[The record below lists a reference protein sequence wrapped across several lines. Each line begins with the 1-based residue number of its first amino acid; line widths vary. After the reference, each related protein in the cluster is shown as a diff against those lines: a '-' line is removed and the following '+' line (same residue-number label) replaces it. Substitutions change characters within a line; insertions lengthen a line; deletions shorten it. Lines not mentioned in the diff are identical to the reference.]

1 MNNEITSYSYLFK
14 VIMKRDEILRR
25 DKVLDSYFYGRNWDG
40 NDEYTLKRKLVLNRN
55 ILFPEYPYVIEDEWD
70 VIDSRTDLGR
80 GDLVFT
86 DGDGYF
92 AVVEVKWI
100 DLDGLARDGRTRR
113 VGNRK
118 KRRKVEEQ
126 AIEYANNY
134 RAKLSADK
142 LIVIKSIE
150 AFYFTNECD
159 TPSPIAYAVAQT
171 IL

>member
-1 MNNEITSYSYLFK
+1 MEHEK
-14 VIMKRDEILRR
+14 ILHR
-25 DKVLDSYFYGRNWDG
+25 DKVLDSYFAGRDWDE
-40 NDEYTLKRKLVLNRN
+40 NDEYTLKRKLVLNRDR
-55 ILFPEYPYVIEDEWD
+55 LLPQYPYVIEDEWD

-86 DGDGYF
+86 DGTGCF

-100 DLDGLARDGRTRR
+100 DLDSGSRTGSTKRTS
-113 VGNRK
+113 NHK

-134 RAKLSADK
+134 RIKLSANE
-142 LIVIKSIE
+142 LIDVKSIE

-159 TPSPIAYAVAQT
+159 KPSPIIYTAAQT
-171 IL
+171 II

>member
-1 MNNEITSYSYLFK
+1 MEYE
-14 VIMKRDEILRR
+14 RILHR
-25 DKVLDSYFYGRNWDG
+25 DKVLHCYFAGRDWDE

-55 ILFPEYPYVIEDEWD
+55 ILLPQYPYVIEDEWD

-86 DGDGYF
+86 DGTGCF

-100 DLDGLARDGRTRR
+100 DLDGLLREGKTRR
-113 VGNRK
+113 ESNRQ

-126 AIEYANNY
+126 ATKYADRY

-142 LIVIKSIE
+142 LIVVKSIE
-150 AFYFTNECD
+150 AFYFTNEYD
-159 TPSPIAYAVAQT
+159 KPIRITPVLAST
-171 IL
+171 IV